1 MPGNSDTI
9 DSFMKAWNS
18 LDIEAIMGHFT
29 EDAAYAN
36 VPMGPPNVGKEAIR
50 GFIEGFLSNTTEIN
64 FTVHQQVEGA
74 GGGLLGRCI
83 GLGGDTLLLH
93 YGRMR
98 CAKRGNSNWAGRSFP
113 EMGRIAVR
121 TISHS
126 DLLLPRSLGCLL
138 VALSGYGF
146 APTPSKSAIGYPH
159 PKQCGTL

>member
-74 GGGLLGRCI
+74 GGVVMNERTDVLVMDGKRVELPVMGVFEFRDGKI
-83 GLGGDTLLLH
+83 
-93 YGRMR
+93 
-98 CAKRGNSNWAGRSFP
+98 CAWRDYFDMAGFS
-113 EMGRIAVR
+113 
-121 TISHS
+121 
-126 DLLLPRSLGCLL
+126 
-138 VALSGYGF
+138 
-146 APTPSKSAIGYPH
+146 
-159 PKQCGTL
+159 